1 MRRDQF
7 KGDKKSNSNRIITIF
22 MILLL
27 TLCCFI
33 YFISQKVT
41 EPNSIKIEETI
52 SQVTK
57 IDPQE
62 EKNIKNTIDSLNKL
76 YTDKRART
84 FRDDVNSTELSDFKS
99 DIDKIQ
105 DEKLKLRF
113 ESEYRRALDS
123 MEIKGLNY
131 ED

>member
-1 MRRDQF
+1 
-7 KGDKKSNSNRIITIF
+7 